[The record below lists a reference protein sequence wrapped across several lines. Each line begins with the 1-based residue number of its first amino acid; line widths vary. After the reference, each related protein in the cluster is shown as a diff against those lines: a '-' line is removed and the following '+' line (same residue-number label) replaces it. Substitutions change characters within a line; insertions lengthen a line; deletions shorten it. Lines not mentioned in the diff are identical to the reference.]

1 MMKRHTRIMF
11 FMLLVMLLALTGCE
25 KTYTGSET
33 DTQDTSDTE
42 EQTETAQETE
52 KETNPATVRESVESE
67 KVTEGSN
74 QNKKVYESDL
84 GYSVI
89 YDESLFEN
97 NRKGDYDEIG
107 MKGQTFSSKPVFF
120 AAMKLKNEDIPA
132 VLEQIFNNSVQE
144 TTIGTKAYSAICQP
158 TTEEVDGGKELKYH
172 NQYLVEL
179 ANGDALLFEVQWFE
193 TVKDDAAAEAAK
205 ETETT
210 ADSET
215 VTEAEETQNTQE
227 TAENVKETAA
237 EAETDSSKAEK
248 AEKAAE
254 NASRKLE
261 EMLDSIEINVPVK
274 GEAIPQ
280 STETAAESEAEFQ
293 QSEEVSK

>member
-1 MMKRHTRIMF
+1 MGRHTRITVI
-11 FMLLVMLLALTGCE
+11 MLLVMLLALTGCE
-25 KTYTGSET
+25 KKYTGGDTET
-33 DTQDTSDTE
+33 ESASDTE
-42 EQTETAQETE
+42 IQTDTETE
-52 KETNPATVRESVESE
+52 KETNPATVRESVETE
-67 KVTEGSN
+67 KVTESNN

-132 VLEQIFNNSVQE
+132 VMDQIFDDSAQE
-144 TTIGTKAYSAICQP
+144 TTVGTKDYKAICQP
-158 TTEEVDGGKELKYH
+158 TVEEVSGGKELKYH

-193 TVKDDAAAEAAK
+193 TVKDDAATEVVK
-205 ETETT
+205 ETET
-210 ADSET
+210 ASDSET
-215 VTEAEETQNTQE
+215 VIETEETQNSQE
-227 TAENVKETAA
+227 STEAGKETAA
-237 EAETDSSKAEK
+237 ESETELSKAEK
-248 AEKAAE
+248 AEETAE
-254 NASRKLE
+254 NASRKLA

-280 STETAAESEAEFQ
+280 STETAVETET
-293 QSEEVSK
+293 KK

>member
-1 MMKRHTRIMF
+1 MGRHTRITVL
-11 FMLLVMLLALTGCE
+11 MLLVMLLALTGCE
-25 KTYTGSET
+25 KKYTGGDTET
-33 DTQDTSDTE
+33 ESASDTE
-42 EQTETAQETE
+42 IQTDTETE
-52 KETNPATVRESVESE
+52 KETNPATVRESVETE
-67 KVTEGSN
+67 KVTEAN
-74 QNKKVYESDL
+74 TQNKKVYESDL

-132 VLEQIFNNSVQE
+132 VMDQIFDDSAQE
-144 TTIGTKAYSAICQP
+144 TTIGTKDYKAICQP
-158 TTEEVDGGKELKYH
+158 TTEEVNGGKELKYH

-193 TVKDDAAAEAAK
+193 EVEDTAAAEEVK

-210 ADSET
+210 AESET
-215 VTEAEETQNTQE
+215 VKETKDTQSIQE
-227 TAENVKETAA
+227 TTDAVKETAA
-237 EAETDSSKAEK
+237 ESETESSKAEK
-248 AEKAAE
+248 AEKTAE
-254 NASRKLE
+254 NASKKLA
-261 EMLDSIEINVPVK
+261 EMLDSIEISVPVK

-280 STETAAESEAEFQ
+280 STETETAVSETQ
-293 QSEEVSK
+293 K